1 MFRLPIILF
10 VPLLTSNVTPAAP
23 IPKDADK
30 RLAPCFPTQVGSKWV
45 VVQTNNSD
53 PDESDESERT
63 LAVTAVEEKNGAK
76 IVTIGDN
83 WKVAVSEQGLF
94 EMENSGEK
102 YSPPL
107 CLLKLPSQPGDK
119 WTTHPMFMQAK
130 IDLEN
135 MFVGLEVVEVPAGK
149 FTALRVDSEFTE
161 CGKTLRIRSW
171 FAPGIGPIKTTMK
184 GPDVDVVV
192 VLKSFAPG
200 KE

>member
-1 MFRLPIILF
+1 M
-10 VPLLTSNVTPAAP
+10 
-23 IPKDADK
+23 
-30 RLAPCFPTQVGSKWV
+30 
-45 VVQTNNSD
+45 
-53 PDESDESERT
+53 
-63 LAVTAVEEKNGAK
+63 EEKDGAK
-76 IVTIGDN
+76 IVTIGDG

-94 EMENSGEK
+94 EMENCGEK

-119 WTTHPMFMQAK
+119 WTTHPMFMHVK
-130 IDLEN
+130 IDLVNTFMGSE
-135 MFVGLEVVEVPAGK
+135 EIEVPAGK
-149 FTALRVDSEFTE
+149 FTALRVDSEFTDG
-161 CGKTLRIRSW
+161 GKTLRITNW